1 MSNLLKKG
9 LAMLLAVL
17 MLAALLPATALA
29 EGDGEDPADAYVNGE
44 DTQPDDL
51 QDEED
56 LWDSLSMSG
65 ADDSD
70 QIAVY
75 AVTHN
80 YTEVT
85 TSGTRL
91 SGKWNREYRLSGN
104 ITVMLEDLEIDFS
117 TSTSYAG
124 MSPITLADNANVTLV
139 ISGTVT
145 LKGGNARNINGSAT
159 GAGAAIRV
167 PKSATLTILS
177 AHDDRSAADA
187 NGKPTDTLA
196 VYGGNAA
203 PGRDGIDADA
213 YQTLITGKSVTT
225 ILKVG
230 GGGSG
235 GGGAAAA
242 IGGNGGDGGRGG
254 IYGKNGYLPTT
265 SGNDFFVGTNQLKNG
280 DFVSIATESVD
291 TISKTAV
298 AGNSGES
305 GEVTGTIR
313 VVGFLNLTGSGGLAA
328 AGGKGGDGGR
338 SMWTDRLMEK
348 DAYEAYKD
356 GTGNEQLAVISGP
369 GGGGGGGGGLPAPFI
384 GCGGAGGSGGGS
396 GGAMSIGFIT
406 KGDTLVETG
415 WYGGGG
421 GGGGWPNGSG
431 GGAGSGASVWNGA
444 VHAAAYA
451 YKGSWPISAST
462 SSTVSYTVLDYTATR
477 HPLYSTG
484 IGAPYGGEKGLSGN
498 DGSAPSLS
506 GVESSD
512 PESLV
517 GPNAIGAWNA
527 HEGLGATS
535 WTGTG
540 GSGGS
545 SSSASSDGSGGNGG
559 GRVSAA
565 LWGSPGN
572 SMFTLST
579 SVKMDDFS
587 GYMDSTYVN
596 RSGCWA
602 DNSIPTCFGD
612 GGGYG
617 GRLYTDGA
625 PSERPLGAKP
635 VMLFDLRDCDVSVTG
650 SYTCDANTCSAP
662 THYYNGQTHIPGGV
676 SVAYTGDSDKNSKL
690 SSYFYMEDSS
700 LFHNFDSSEYV
711 IVQSGDLSAGSS
723 VTASDYINCPGT
735 VVVGG
740 AVDSAYQEALA
751 ARDYSAI
758 FTKWPNGLLTGS
770 FSGYTTGHPA
780 IYALLTG
787 TKTVEIGIQQAALG
801 DFVIAAKGDH
811 LPNVNNNTAPAD
823 EYTTAANDD
832 TAEMQPF
839 AVSKSITLG
848 VGTISTD
855 KKTVSPTV
863 PYTSGGNTGLSVD
876 LITGTGGT
884 CTWTVTGPDGTDCTG
899 RVLTGTDGLT
909 PTFTAATPGM
919 YTVTLT
925 LSGMTNFEDKTVT
938 TKLFVRQVFAPV
950 ISGTAHPGCVL
961 TAKLPGVPEDVAAR
975 AEYVW
980 MQNGTG
986 LSSGTGLNTYTPT
999 ADKAKG
1005 GPITVTVKPAD
1016 ADKAYIAGD
1025 SSNSVELKHSVFNSN
1040 GFCEQVLADGTTCGE
1055 YEQPDAEDT
1064 ESGTCYH
1071 IANAGQLFW
1080 FAAMV
1085 NGESAHAY
1093 TVEEKHPNISGV
1105 LETNIDLLQDN
1116 PNAKN
1121 NHAEWTPI
1129 GCTATLSSN
1138 VVTANG
1144 FSGTFDGGGNTV
1156 TNMYISTASSVL
1168 GFVGYLAP
1176 GGKVTNL
1183 TVNGLIAPGKTN
1195 RNGNAETGIGGIVG
1209 QASGSAAISDV
1220 ISDVTI
1226 TGDALYHVG
1235 GIVGCMRHS
1244 GNTVPTLT
1252 RSFYGIPYAD
1262 KLPYIDLT
1270 NSGDS
1275 IGGIVGC
1282 ADGNISYCGSL
1293 GNVTVSKGSA
1303 DNYFVGGGVGQILD
1317 SPTLKSCFSYG
1328 ALTGTGSG
1336 TIGFGLFA
1344 GFARVTDVDI
1354 VKTCAARAG
1363 SGSLNGSTNNV
1374 YTVGMK
1380 NGGNSQSALTFTTDE
1395 FSNGRVCYTLNG
1407 NTSEDTVW
1415 RQNVDNAAAGN
1426 GADPQAYPNLS
1437 GTAGI
1442 VYRHTET
1449 KYSNTEKVVFVS
1461 ISWGS
1466 MAFTYKAFENGAWD
1480 PTTHDDKHT
1489 WVAASNDADAV
1500 TVSTSADTNVDVNAT
1515 FSFTPEADFK
1525 SKYSLTGTLKN
1536 GDSVINSP
1544 TTVAAG
1550 GDSVTAKLEIAS
1562 GVIPQD
1568 AFSGTQTHIGTVTIG
1583 LTTD

>member
-29 EGDGEDPADAYVNGE
+29 EGDAEDPADAYVNGE

-70 QIAVY
+70 RIAVY
-75 AVTHN
+75 EVTHN
-80 YTEVT
+80 YTEITSDT
-85 TSGTRL
+85 TDKTL
-91 SGKWNREYRLSGN
+91 SGKQTREYLLSGN
-104 ITVMLEDLEIDFS
+104 ITVTLENLGIDFS

-145 LKGGNARNINGSAT
+145 LKGGNARSTT

-167 PKSATLTILS
+167 PESATLTILS
-177 AHDDRSAADA
+177 AHDDRSTADA
-187 NGKPTDTLA
+187 NGKPTDTLT
-196 VYGGNAA
+196 V
-203 PGRDGIDADA
+203 
-213 YQTLITGKSVTT
+213 
-225 ILKVG
+225 VG
-230 GGGSG
+230 GSAAKGGSGGYGLATQNVSPSQAVVTLNVGAGGSG

-242 IGGNGGDGGRGG
+242 IGGNGGDGGAGG
-254 IYGKNGYLPTT
+254 SYTAPTFTNKQIIDGLP
-265 SGNDFFVGTNQLKNG
+265 
-280 DFVSIATESVD
+280 VSIAPLGIESLD
-291 TISKTAV
+291 TKTDDGE
-298 AGNSGES
+298 AGLSGQ
-305 GEVTGTIR
+305 VTGTIR
-313 VVGFLNLTGSGGLAA
+313 VVGFLNLKGSGGLAA
-328 AGGKGGDGGR
+328 EGGKGGSGAH
-338 SMWTDRLMEK
+338 SLWTDRIRK
-348 DAYEAYKD
+348 AVSPK
-356 GTGNEQLAVISGP
+356 TPQITVISGP

-396 GGAMSIGFIT
+396 GGAMRFGFFAEGGT
-406 KGDTLVETG
+406 LDTTG
-415 WYGGGG
+415 WYSGNG
-421 GGGGWPNGSG
+421 GGGGWPNGG
-431 GGAGSGASVWNGA
+431 GGSAGSGASIRDGRLYTVTCAYENPDWDKTENSYSTYYTALGYSIGVYTGYYSLPDGGNGGQPGQS
-444 VHAAAYA
+444 
-451 YKGSWPISAST
+451 GSDGDFPEPTAPA
-462 SSTVSYTVLDYTATR
+462 SSTDYGNS
-477 HPLYSTG
+477 LMYIGGWTG
-484 IGAPYGGEKGLSGN
+484 HQG
-498 DGSAPSLS
+498 
-506 GVESSD
+506 
-512 PESLV
+512 
-517 GPNAIGAWNA
+517 
-527 HEGLGATS
+527 HGATGL
-535 WTGTG
+535 TGDG
-540 GSGGS
+540 GQDEGS
-545 SSSASSDGSGGNGG
+545 RGLGGNGG

-565 LWGSPGN
+565 WWGGDALGPITGQSSN
-572 SMFTLST
+572 LTLST

-587 GYMDSTYVN
+587 GYMDPTYVN
-596 RSGCWA
+596 RYGCWT
-602 DNSIPTCFGD
+602 NNTTPTCFGD

-617 GRLYTDGA
+617 GRRYGGNSATYYL
-625 PSERPLGAKP
+625 PLGVQP
-635 VMLFDLRDCDVSVTG
+635 VMLYDLRDCDVSVTG
-650 SYTCDANTCSAP
+650 DYTCATNTCSDP

-676 SVAYTGDSDKNSKL
+676 SVTYTGDSDKNSKL
-690 SSYFYMEDSS
+690 SSYFYMEGSS

-711 IVQSGDLSAGSS
+711 IVQSSDPSEGSS
-723 VTASDYINCPGT
+723 VTASDYVNCPGT

-740 AVDSAYQEALA
+740 AVGSAYQEALA

-787 TKTVEIGIQQAALG
+787 TKTVEIGIQKAALG
-801 DFVIAAKGDH
+801 DLVIAAKGDH
-811 LPNVNNNTAPAD
+811 LPNVNNDTAPAD
-823 EYTTAANDD
+823 EYTTATDDD
-832 TAEMQPF
+832 TAETRPF

-848 VGTISTD
+848 AGTISTD

-863 PYTSGGNTGLSVD
+863 PYTSGGNSGLSVA
-876 LITGTGGT
+876 LITGTGGN

-909 PTFTAATPGM
+909 PTFTADTPGM

-925 LSGMTNFEDKTVT
+925 LSGMANFEDKTVT

-950 ISGTAHPGCVL
+950 ITGTLHPGCVL
-961 TAKLPGVPEDVAAR
+961 TAELQGVPDNVAAR
-975 AEYVW
+975 ATYTW
-980 MQNGTG
+980 KQNGTE
-986 LSSGTGLNTYTPT
+986 LSSGTGNNTYTPT
-999 ADKAKG
+999 ADKAKF

-1016 ADKAYIAGD
+1016 TDTAYIAGA
-1025 SSNSVELKHSVFNSN
+1025 SNSVELTHTAFNSN
-1040 GFCEQVLADGTTCGE
+1040 GFCGQVLADGTTCGE
-1055 YEQPDAEDT
+1055 YEPAT
-1064 ESGTCYH
+1064 LNNGVYH
-1071 IANAGQLFW
+1071 ITNAGQLFW

-1105 LETNIDLLQDN
+1105 LEADIDLLQGN

-1121 NHAEWTPI
+1121 NHVEWTPI

-1144 FSGTFDGGGNTV
+1144 FSGTFDGGGKTV
-1156 TNMYISTASSVL
+1156 KNMYIPTVSTVL

-1183 TVNGLIAPGKTN
+1183 AVNGLIAPADTN
-1195 RNGNAETGIGGIVG
+1195 KSGNDETGIGGIVG

-1226 TGDALYHVG
+1226 KGDALYHVG
-1235 GIVGCMRHS
+1235 GIVGCMRGS
-1244 GNTVPTLT
+1244 SDTMPTLS
-1252 RSFYGIPYAD
+1252 RSFYGIPYAAAR
-1262 KLPYIDLT
+1262 PYIDLT

-1282 ADGNISYCGSL
+1282 TEGTIEYCGNLASSL
-1293 GNVTVSKGSA
+1293 SVSSDSGNV
-1303 DNYFVGGGVGQILD
+1303 FLVGGITGQLLTHNNMHGAI
-1317 SPTLKSCFSYG
+1317 SNSFSYSPLSLTCTTTNSTKG
-1328 ALTGTGSG
+1328 MGLLAGRSFSTEVTACVALASDATTTFIDS
-1336 TIGFGLFA
+1336 A
-1344 GFARVTDVDI
+1344 NDSK
-1354 VKTCAARAG
+1354 VKDQVAAMTA
-1363 SGSLNGSTNNV
+1363 
-1374 YTVGMK
+1374 
-1380 NGGNSQSALTFTTDE
+1380 DE
-1395 FSNGRVCYTLNG
+1395 FAHGKACYFLNG
-1407 NTSEDTVW
+1407 NTSEATVW

-1426 GADPQAYPNLS
+1426 GQTPQAYPNLS
-1437 GTAGI
+1437 STDGI

-1449 KYSNTEKVVFVS
+1449 KYSNTKKVVAVN

-1480 PTTHDDKHT
+1480 PATHNDNHA
-1489 WVAASNDADAV
+1489 WVAASNGANAV
-1500 TVSTSADTNVDVNAT
+1500 TVSTSTDTNVDVNAA
-1515 FSFTPEADFK
+1515 FSFTPEPGFA
-1525 SKYSLTGTLKN
+1525 SKYGLTGTLKN
-1536 GDSVINSP
+1536 GASVISNP

-1550 GDSVTAKLEIAS
+1550 GGSVTAKLEIAS